1 MTIHALID
9 RLIAR
14 EGGYVDHPADRGGAT
29 HWGITTAVARANG
42 WQGAIRDLLT
52 QFGVITQLQGDILQH
67 TLATMLIDP
76 QGRIVSIASHATPF
90 SEAPI
95 PSNGAANGVL
105 ELRAGRA
112 AEINAKPGDKV
123 LHPYFKP

>member
-1 MTIHALID
+1 LRINTPSSL
-9 RLIAR
+9 
-14 EGGYVDHPADRGGAT
+14 
-29 HWGITTAVARANG
+29 
-42 WQGAIRDLLT
+42 
-52 QFGVITQLQGDILQH
+52 DILY
-67 TLATMLIDP
+67 IDP